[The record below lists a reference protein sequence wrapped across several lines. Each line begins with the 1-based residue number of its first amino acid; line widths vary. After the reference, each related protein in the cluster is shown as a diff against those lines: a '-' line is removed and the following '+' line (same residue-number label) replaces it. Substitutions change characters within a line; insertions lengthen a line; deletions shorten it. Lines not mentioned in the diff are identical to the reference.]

1 MHLRHLILREIAHR
15 AGGFTLAVLV
25 VAAATLAIVVTD
37 WILRRDAVATRRI
50 LAHTRE
56 ATEAAV
62 ADKLR
67 AVEAAGAELE
77 DTIRKQMLSLGFNVL
92 ILPAAQDVSE
102 LHLQGSLTET
112 MPESFVEKLAGSKIM
127 TVNHLLPTVLRKVS
141 WPEREIDVIL
151 YGTRGEVPLVHQ
163 AAKKPLLDAVAPGQ
177 MVVGHAVHTRLALAV
192 GDRVTFHGREF
203 TVSRLHPERG
213 STDDV
218 TVWIDL
224 AAAQQILGLENLL
237 HGILAL
243 ECGCEG
249 DRIAQIR
256 AEIAGILPGT
266 QVIERYSQALA
277 RAEARSQA
285 KRSAEQALAAEREA
299 AAETV
304 ARERSARANLE
315 RQRRRMATLV
325 LPAVMLA
332 AAAAVGFLAYANVRQ
347 RREEIGVL
355 RALGLREGQV
365 FAVFLGKAVL
375 CGLLGGGIGA
385 VAGLAAAAG
394 LGPWLAAAE
403 PAAAGAD
410 PVFASRGLW
419 LTALLAP
426 VLAVALATLASW
438 VAAVTAARQDAAVVL
453 QGE

>member
-1 MHLRHLILREIAHR
+1 MHLRHLVIREIAHR
-15 AGGFTLAVLV
+15 TGAFALAVLV
-25 VAAATLAIVVTD
+25 VAAAAFAIVVTD
-37 WILRRDAVATRRI
+37 WILRHDAIATRRI
-50 LAHTRE
+50 LARTQE
-56 ATEAAV
+56 ASEVAI

-67 AVEAAGAELE
+67 AVEAAGADLE
-77 DTIRKQMLSLGFNVL
+77 DTIRRQMLALGFNVL

-112 MPESFVEKLAGSKIM
+112 MPEAYVEKLANSKIM
-127 TVNHLLPTVLRKVS
+127 TVNHLLPTVLRKVP

-163 AAKKPLLDAVAPGQ
+163 TMKKPLLDAVAPGQ
-177 MVVGHAVHTRLALAV
+177 MVLGHAIHTRLGLAA

-224 AAAQQILGLENLL
+224 ATAQEILGLQNLL

-277 RAEARSQA
+277 RAEARTQA
-285 KRSAEQALAAEREA
+285 KRSAEQALVAEQEA
-299 AAETV
+299 AAATL
-304 ARERSARANLE
+304 ARERAARANLE
-315 RQRRRMATLV
+315 RQRRRLAAFV

-347 RREEIGVL
+347 RREEIGLL
-355 RALGLREGQV
+355 RALGLRGGQI

-375 CGLLGGGIGA
+375 CGLLGGGLGVI
-385 VAGLAAAAG
+385 AGLATAAG
-394 LGPWLAAAE
+394 LGPGLAAME
-403 PAAAGAD
+403 PVAVGPD

-419 LTALLAP
+419 LTVLLTP
-426 VLAVALATLASW
+426 LVAVALATLASW
-438 VAAVTAARQDAAVVL
+438 VAAATAARQDAAMVL